1 MSVSTD
7 PEIPVDH
14 IDLGLADAHFQDQE
28 MTTVVLRTSTER
40 RVPTRQPSA
49 AGSLMSRR
57 PELLTSWARADIIED
72 RDTVLDRDK
81 LLE

>member
-1 MSVSTD
+1 
-7 PEIPVDH
+7 
-14 IDLGLADAHFQDQE
+14 
-28 MTTVVLRTSTER
+28 
-40 RVPTRQPSA
+40 
-49 AGSLMSRR
+49 MSRR